1 LKRYCY
7 VSIALVFLL
16 FTGGFIFIWPL
27 VTGKVYAGVTVEGV
41 AMSGLTIDEVK
52 NLLGLWHVKQATQ
65 QPLSLYY
72 GEKVFPFAPQA
83 VDYDVDVDATA
94 DEVMRWG
101 RKGNLFERVQ
111 YICQAELRGHSVP
124 LRSHYNEQKL
134 ENLIENW
141 RESIDRAPR
150 NACFSILHGGMI
162 HEEAGHKLE
171 TDSLKTLIV
180 QTLNQSSEPKAV
192 ALPVTPLYPELTAGE
207 LAQTGLKELLAT
219 YTTTFNADDRNRST
233 NIGIAAN
240 KINGHIIYAHE
251 TFSFNDV
258 VGPRDKAHGFK
269 EAMEIVDN
277 AYVPGIG
284 GGICQVS
291 STLYNVALLAN
302 LSIIERYNHS
312 KPLGYVG
319 LGRDATVAYG
329 TLDFKF
335 TNDLPFPVMIVAEVQ
350 DNELCIGLFGTTRP
364 TYGTIKIMTENQ
376 QVIAPAIVKKQ
387 DSALLLGETE
397 IDKQGKPGYEVT
409 TIRVIEQDGNPIKR
423 EIIATDQYLPENT
436 VVKFGTKMPDFSLE
450 SNY

>member
-1 LKRYCY
+1 MKRCCY
-7 VSIALVFLL
+7 VSVALVLLL
-16 FTGGFIFIWPL
+16 FTGGFIFVWPL
-27 VTGKVYAGVTVEGV
+27 VAGKVYAGVTVEGV

-52 NLLGLWHVKQATQ
+52 NLLCLWRDEQATQ
-65 QPLSLYY
+65 QPFSVYY
-72 GEKVFPFAPQA
+72 GEKVFPLAPQT

-101 RKGNLFERVQ
+101 RKGSLFERVQ
-111 YICQAELRGHSVP
+111 YICQAELRGHSVS
-124 LRSHYNEQKL
+124 LRSHYSEQKL

-141 RESIDRAPR
+141 RESIDKAPR
-150 NACFSILHGGMI
+150 NAGFSILHGGMI
-162 HEEAGHKLE
+162 HEETGHKLE
-171 TDSLKTLIV
+171 TSSLKTLIV
-180 QTLNQSSEPKAV
+180 QALNQSSGPKTL
-192 ALPVTPLYPELTAGE
+192 ALPVTPLYPELTTGE

-219 YTTTFNADDRNRST
+219 FTTTFNADDRNRSM

-251 TFSFNDV
+251 TFSFNDA
-258 VGPRDKAHGFK
+258 VGPRDKEHGFK

-302 LSIIERYNHS
+302 LSIVERYNHS

-335 TNDLPFPVMIVAEVQ
+335 TNDFPFPVMIVAEVQ
-350 DNELCIGLFGTTRP
+350 DNELCIGLFGTTKP
-364 TYGTIKIMTENQ
+364 TSETVKIVTENQ
-376 QVIAPAIVKKQ
+376 QVISPAIVRKQ
-387 DSALLLGETE
+387 DNALLLGETE
-397 IDKQGKPGYEVT
+397 LDKQGKPGYEVT
-409 TIRVIEQDGNPIKR
+409 TVRVVEQDGSTIKR
-423 EIIATDQYLPENT
+423 EIIATDKYLPENT
-436 VVKFGTKMPDFSLE
+436 VVKFGTKMPDFSLK
-450 SNY
+450 STY